1 MLSRAFPVAACRD
14 RPLLT
19 PDLSVEEGTDPSSRA
34 RLLLQLKLLTL
45 MSTEVLQVTFFFS
58 KYPRLQTP
66 ESI

>member
-1 MLSRAFPVAACRD
+1 MPSRAFHVSRLRRQALPKQICRGGGHQ
-14 RPLLT
+14 PLQQ
-19 PDLSVEEGTDPSSRA
+19 RA

-45 MSTEVLQVTFFFS
+45 VSTEVFQVTFFS